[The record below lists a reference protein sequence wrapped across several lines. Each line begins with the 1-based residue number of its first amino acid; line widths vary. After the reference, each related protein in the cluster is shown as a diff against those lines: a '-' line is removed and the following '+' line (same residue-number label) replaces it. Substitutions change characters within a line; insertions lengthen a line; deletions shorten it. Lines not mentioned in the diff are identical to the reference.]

1 MTNRNEIK
9 DTIVKLLV
17 KRRELTRPELT
28 QMLGTRPATL
38 FDIIDELKAAGVA
51 VEPDRGSKR
60 TGRRASP
67 IRLNDQLGYFV
78 GVDLQVRYTLG
89 VVVDLSG
96 NVVAAARRVSPP
108 DKDAVQSRRE
118 TAELVEGFRKK
129 LGKDWEKVKGLG
141 FAEPGLVDIERGFS
155 IKAVNIDGWQNL
167 DNKGWLEG
175 MFGVPALVYPAAA
188 ARAFM
193 EYQSLYPEQPKS
205 LYHMEL
211 ATGIGSGFV
220 KQGRVFVG
228 DTNCG
233 MEVGH
238 VIIQP
243 NGPLCQCGNRGC
255 LEALAGEAGIRRKI
269 QELNANSVQTKLRHE
284 DFSTQSFV
292 QRAREQDKAA
302 MSLANDI
309 CENIGMALSTVVALL
324 NPSTVIFSGELA
336 GLGDLLLDTVR
347 RVLSFSCFPSSV
359 QGLALKISELGENGS
374 ALGAALLARDKF
386 INAFNQQD

>member
-9 DTIVKLLV
+9 DTIVNLLV

-28 QMLGTRPATL
+28 LMLGTRPATL

-51 VEPDRGSKR
+51 VEPDRGNKR

-67 IRLNDQLGYFV
+67 IRLNSKLGYFV
-78 GVDLQVRYTLG
+78 GVDLQIRHTIG
-89 VVVDLSG
+89 VVVDLAG
-96 NVVAAARRVSPP
+96 NVIASAGTVSPP
-108 DKDAVQSRRE
+108 NKNAVQSRRE
-118 TAELVEGFRKK
+118 AAELVEGFRKK
-129 LGKDWEKVKGLG
+129 LGKDWETVKGLG
-141 FAEPGLVDIERGFS
+141 FADPGLVDIERGFS
-155 IKAVNIDGWQNL
+155 IKAVNIDGWRDL
-167 DNKGWLEG
+167 DNKGWLEEL
-175 MFGVPALVYPAAA
+175 FAVPALVYPAAA

-193 EYQSLYPEQPKS
+193 EYLNLYPDQPKS

-269 QELNANSVQTKLRHE
+269 QELNANDVQTKLRIE
-284 DFSTQSFV
+284 DFSTPGLV
-292 QRAREQDKAA
+292 QRVRERDKAA

-309 CENIGMALSTVVALL
+309 CENIGMGLSTVVALL
-324 NPSTVIFSGELA
+324 NPSTVIFSGELT
-336 GLGDLLLDTVR
+336 GLGELLLDTVR
-347 RVLSFSCFPSSV
+347 RVLSFSCFPAAV
-359 QGLALKISELGENGS
+359 KNLTLKISDLAENGS

-386 INAFNQQD
+386 INAFNQPD